1 MELSPEILDLLKLIQ
16 SGGAGVPPISMEREE
31 PALDQPYN
39 ERATRFDTQ
48 AGEFETPQQYQRPQ
62 GVKENII
69 AGLQSGMQ
77 DFGRW
82 AIPGGSTG
90 AEVRRQ
96 GQFNTE
102 QAARA
107 ARAKEL
113 RGLSQQ
119 EREAG
124 ATAVQRGT
132 QNKLQQGQLDET
144 AKLRGIQERQ
154 QSLAEAEARKPKV
167 GNYQPGTQVGA
178 TNEQGVTSFTEVPGQ
193 REFAPRDPKTIE
205 TAEGVLQYDETT
217 DSWKRVGG
225 LKPQQNSAATG
236 FGLNNPPAP
245 PEVVAWIAE
254 QVKIN
259 PLNMSSLTS
268 GNETLRNQVNQAL
281 AGGGANLAPRSADE
295 RKDAGNL
302 SVMIDDTFT
311 LQNLATSNKDAIG
324 PLQGRW
330 QAIKR
335 ATIGTGNAEVNELFR
350 ISDNLADQLLRA
362 RSGAQIN
369 EGEYA
374 RLRTLVPNPR
384 GPEDKFFS
392 DLAGFV
398 SELKRTQLARFPGQA
413 QQPAGGG
420 QAPPRPGAAPGGN
433 AQPQAG
439 PKRIRIN

>member
-1 MELSPEILDLLKLIQ
+1 MQNGITPEEMDLLHKLLFPDR
-16 SGGAGVPPISMEREE
+16 SAPPISMQREPE
-31 PALDQPYN
+31 PDPAQPYN
-39 ERATRFDTQ
+39 ERATRYETQ
-48 AGEFETPQQYQRPQ
+48 AAEYEAPQAYQRPQ
-62 GVKENII
+62 GLKENIV

-82 AIPGGSTG
+82 AVPGGSTG
-90 AEVRRQ
+90 VEARRQ
-96 GQFNTE
+96 QQYNTE

-119 EREAG
+119 EREQG
-124 ATAVQRGT
+124 ATVVQRGV
-132 QNKLQQGQLDET
+132 QNKLNQGQLDET
-144 AKLRGIQERQ
+144 TKLRGIQERQ
-154 QSLAEAEARKPKV
+154 QDLAEAEAKKPRI
-167 GNYQPGTQVGA
+167 GNFQPGTQVGA
-178 TNEQGVTSFTEVPGQ
+178 TNAEGVTSFTEVPG
-193 REFAPRDPKTIE
+193 EKDFAPRDPKTVE
-205 TAEGVLQYDETT
+205 TAEGVLQYDPTT
-217 DSWKRVGG
+217 DSWKKIGG
-225 LKPQQNSAATG
+225 LKPQSNSAATG

-281 AGGGANLAPRSADE
+281 AGSGAALAPRSADE
-295 RKDAGNL
+295 RKDAGNM
-302 SVMIDDTFT
+302 SVMIDDILT
-311 LQNLATSNKDAIG
+311 LENLANSNKDSIG

-330 QAIKR
+330 QAFKR
-335 ATIGTGNAEVNELFR
+335 ATVGTGDAEINELFR

-369 EGEYA
+369 ESEYR
-374 RLRTLVPNPR
+374 RLRPLVPNPR

-392 DLAGFV
+392 DLAGFA

-413 QQPAGGG
+413 APGATPPAGG
-420 QAPPRPGAAPGGN
+420 APQGAAP
-433 AQPQAG
+433 AQPQTG